1 MSSTTTPKVSRQDI
15 RKIIFD
21 NFNDTDY
28 RFSNDE
34 ILGYLNE
41 MDRYKTANLDVLD
54 FEDVLLE
61 MEESGFLRPIAQN
74 FNTRYYKIMTE
85 LETKTCKDCNTVS
98 WFAEAE
104 EPKSC
109 PRSETCATCTTRSIM
124 AGYWQALQYLKSLKA
139 RPRRCWP
146 WRPSHPP
153 CP

>member
-1 MSSTTTPKVSRQDI
+1 MSSTPAKTKVRRQDI

-34 ILGYLNE
+34 ILRHLNE
-41 MDRYKTANLDVLD
+41 TEQYKTMNLDVLD

-61 MEESGFLRPIAQN
+61 MEESGLLRPIAQN

-85 LETKTCKDCNTVS
+85 LEAKTCTSCSAVS

-104 EPKSC
+104 DPKLC
-109 PRSETCATCTTRSIM
+109 PQCGSKNLS
-124 AGYWQALQYLKSLKA
+124 
-139 RPRRCWP
+139 
-146 WRPSHPP
+146 
-153 CP
+153 